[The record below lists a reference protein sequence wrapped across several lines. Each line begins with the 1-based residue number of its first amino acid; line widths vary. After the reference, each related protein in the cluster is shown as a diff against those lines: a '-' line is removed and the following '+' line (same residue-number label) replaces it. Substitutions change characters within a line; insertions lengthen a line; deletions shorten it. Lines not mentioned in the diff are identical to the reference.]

1 MRAGHRYKT
10 GASFDQVLMLY
21 RFEKTVRFDFQRNR
35 KNRKRCTQCV
45 ETNTSFRS
53 TQTSTAI

>member
-1 MRAGHRYKT
+1 MSTGHRYKT

-21 RFEKTVRFDFQRNR
+21 RFEKKTRVLIFNEIENAVRSAI
-35 KNRKRCTQCV
+35 V

-53 TQTSTAI
+53 TQASTAT